1 MQVGRHR
8 KPTLYA
14 RFKNK
19 DELFAAVVLCVI
31 AQLEEAVASE
41 LAKEGSV
48 TARVSGGIRGKYAVL
63 HEMLGNSPYAEE
75 LITAPKRLVSDSFA
89 AFEARLRQRIARVIA
104 EQAPEEAERLARL
117 VIASADGINRLGAG
131 PEAIAADID
140 LMVSKLLA

>member
-1 MQVGRHR
+1 MGAVA

-19 DELFAAVVLCVI
+19 DELFAGVVHCVI
-31 AQLEEAVASE
+31 AQLEEVVASE
-41 LAKEGSV
+41 LAKEGCV

-63 HEMLGNSPYAEE
+63 HEMLGTSPYAEE

-89 AFEARLRQRIARVIA
+89 AFEARLRQRIAQVIA
-104 EQAPEEAERLARL
+104 EKAPEEAECLARR

-131 PEAIAADID
+131 PDGIAADID